1 MPRAAA
7 AVPPIIWTTPVTAA
21 LHPWE
26 WRVFSSRTEA
36 CSDKAEIFAASFSE
50 I

>member
-7 AVPPIIWTTPVTAA
+7 AVPPIIWMTPATAA

-26 WRVFSSRTEA
+26 WRFFSSPTEA
-36 CSDKAEIFAASFSE
+36 CSDNAEIFTASFSE